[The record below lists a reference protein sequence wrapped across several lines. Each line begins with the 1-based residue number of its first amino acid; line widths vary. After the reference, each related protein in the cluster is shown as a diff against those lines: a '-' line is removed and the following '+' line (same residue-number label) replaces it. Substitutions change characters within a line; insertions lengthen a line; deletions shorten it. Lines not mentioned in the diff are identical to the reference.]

1 MASGFKVWVKLI
13 DKVEEDAFK
22 VDCDDGMDIDLLKSA
37 IVVRKGLPPDAVQKI
52 YPSCDKNAVSYI
64 PDIAVSRPVKGI
76 VGASAGN
83 PYYYSLTPAAGNW
96 CCICCT

>member
-22 VDCDDGMDIDLLKSA
+22 VDCDVGMDIDSLKKV
-37 IVVRKGLPPDAVQKI
+37 IVAVSGLPPGGVRKV
-52 YPSCDKNAVSYI
+52 YPSCDENAKAYA
-64 PDIAVSRPVKGI
+64 PDDVVVKPVRGA
-76 VGASAGN
+76 VGAKASN

-96 CCICCT
+96 CCICST